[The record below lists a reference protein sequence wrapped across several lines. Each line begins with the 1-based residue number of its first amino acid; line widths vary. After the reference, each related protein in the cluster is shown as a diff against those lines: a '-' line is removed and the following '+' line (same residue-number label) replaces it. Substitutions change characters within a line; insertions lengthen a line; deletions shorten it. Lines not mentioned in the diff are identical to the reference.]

1 MNEETGWV
9 VEHGD
14 SEVCA
19 PMYLAGFNPVTWSHA
34 HLDAIRFARK
44 QDAAK
49 ACPDPVHVHR
59 ICEHVWG
66 DGPAPR

>member
-14 SEVCA
+14 SEVGT

-49 ACPDPVHVHR
+49 ACPDPTDPECVHR
-59 ICEHVWG
+59 IYEHEWS
-66 DGPAPR
+66 D